1 MRLSLLDNRRKILLY
16 LDEDKVIPKYT
27 VTWKNW
33 DGTDLYVD
41 AKTAEGGIP
50 AYAGPTPTR
59 PATQTVRYEFAGW
72 TPSVV
77 AVTGDT
83 TYTATFTEV
92 PIMVQVQWLNYDSS
106 VIKMEEVQAGTKP
119 TYSGTDPMK
128 PSTAQYR
135 YNFTGWSPS
144 PAIIY
149 EDTVYTAQFQ
159 EVSIE
164 SYTVQFIER
173 TMRNYTSS
181 PQTDVTVEKFSG
193 SWSDLIDSIND
204 GTYRTKYK
212 VGQYNSVDFGSEGT
226 INMQIIG
233 INRDYDE
240 DGNFIPITLLSM
252 KQLSGGGIPFGSN
265 NNAVSWTNSTVR
277 SRLYSRIL
285 NNIPEPLKSHLIP
298 AVKYTVDSGNLNNRT
313 VEELFV
319 PSRHE
324 LFENIDSTG
333 TYDSETMGPVYNISL
348 NRGGW
353 YWTRSK
359 AYPNDN
365 RIQYCQSS
373 NKIDVGYNTYQYDV
387 YFGFCIGNNGS

>member
-1 MRLSLLDNRRKILLY
+1 MN
-16 LDEDKVIPKYT
+16 EYT
-27 VTWKNW
+27 VTWKNAN
-33 DGTDLYVD
+33 GTVLETDTDVPYG
-41 AKTAEGGIP
+41 T
-50 AYAGPTPTR
+50 TPTYNGTT
-59 PATQTVRYEFAGW
+59 PTQDGVASTGW
-72 TPSVV
+72 TPEVGPITGNTV
-77 AVTGDT
+77 YTATYIPHYTATFVTSADDGGQTLWSGRFAENTTPVYGGSTPTTIQGDGTEFEFIGWEPALGPISANT
-83 TYTATFTEV
+83 TYTA
-92 PIMVQVQWLNYDSS
+92 
-106 VIKMEEVQAGTKP
+106 K
-119 TYSGTDPMK
+119 
-128 PSTAQYR
+128 
-135 YNFTGWSPS
+135 
-144 PAIIY
+144 
-149 EDTVYTAQFQ
+149 FQ
-159 EVSIE
+159 DMRALTIQLLS
-164 SYTVQFIER
+164 R
-173 TMRNYTSS
+173 TMRNYTSEPADIS
-181 PQTDVTVEKFSG
+181 VEKFSG

-333 TYDSETMGPVYNISL
+333 TYDSETLGPVYNIPP
-348 NRGGW
+348 NRSGW

-365 RIQYCQSS
+365 RIQYCQAS
-373 NKIDVGYNTYQYDV
+373 NKIDIGSNTYQYDV
-387 YFGFCIGNNGS
+387 YFGFCIGGISL